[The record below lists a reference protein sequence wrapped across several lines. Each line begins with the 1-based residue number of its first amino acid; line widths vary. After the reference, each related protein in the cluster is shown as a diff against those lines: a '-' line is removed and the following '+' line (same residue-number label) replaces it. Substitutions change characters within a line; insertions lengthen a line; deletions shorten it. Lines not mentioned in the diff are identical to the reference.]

1 MTSLEALEELFN
13 ILHEEDAIWVFNEP
27 YEIIK
32 KDLEMLNFIKEKKV
46 DFGWLLHCVQCHPG
60 KIVAIKDHY
69 NLGCNSNNNERM
81 NEDEI
86 KYLLDWLL

>member
-1 MTSLEALEELFN
+1 MTTKEVINKVKHCGVEEIRLAMEQ
-13 ILHEEDAIWVFNEP
+13 IE
-27 YEIIK
+27 
-32 KDLEMLNFIKEKKV
+32 KDLDMLNFIKEKKV
-46 DFGWLLHCVQCHPG
+46 DFGWLLHCNQCHPG

-81 NEDEI
+81 NESEI